1 MLNTNDQQDQ
11 PKRERLYDHVPEHF
25 EIIEAQIQASTTRQ
39 RIEAARR
46 KGLGGEFENEEKCW

>member
-1 MLNTNDQQDQ
+1 MENDQDK

-25 EIIEAQIQASTTRQ
+25 EIIEAQLQASTTRQ

-46 KGLGGEFENEEKCW
+46 KGLNEYEPEENMW